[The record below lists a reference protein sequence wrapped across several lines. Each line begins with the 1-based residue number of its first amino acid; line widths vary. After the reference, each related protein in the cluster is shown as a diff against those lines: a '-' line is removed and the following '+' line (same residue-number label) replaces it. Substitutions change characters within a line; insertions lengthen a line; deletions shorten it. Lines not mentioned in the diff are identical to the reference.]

1 MRQTTGLSDWC
12 HIASRVA
19 GKNTGSCGIL
29 TDWTGILFHLTSFD
43 ISGVGNT
50 PQQFRELP
58 LPVLKGA
65 SRLFHNTYTY
75 IYIIIYLF
83 IYLWGCP

>member
-29 TDWTGILFHLTSFD
+29 TDWTGFLFHLTSFD

-50 PQQFRELP
+50 PLAIQ
-58 LPVLKGA
+58 GIAAA
-65 SRLFHNTYTY
+65 SVERSFLALSQY
-75 IYIIIYLF
+75 IYIYN
-83 IYLWGCP
+83 YMHV

>member
-65 SRLFHNTYTY
+65 SRLFHTGSGATCSSYC
-75 IYIIIYLF
+75 LF
-83 IYLWGCP
+83 LFAFF

>member
-29 TDWTGILFHLTSFD
+29 TDWTGFLFHLTSFD

-50 PQQFRELP
+50 PLAIQ
-58 LPVLKGA
+58 GIAAA
-65 SRLFHNTYTY
+65 SVERSFQALSH
-75 IYIIIYLF
+75 
-83 IYLWGCP
+83 W